1 MLWSGC
7 TFPGALEKITGATPA
22 AMLLRRV
29 KVLHTSYQPHYF
41 LSGFRTC
48 RTAML
53 VEIPC
58 TAKLSVKK
66 PSLLILAE
74 CRHIDDSPAKQL
86 AAPPRKTHRQD
97 ARTERSVRQWRTT
110 VVVVRLGGEMSTRFN
125 SYRSS
130 SSWESWTWTTHDSPG
145 PLVLSLAKQRFK
157 FRVFPT

>member
-7 TFPGALEKITGATPA
+7 TFPGAPEKITGATPA
-22 AMLLRRV
+22 AMLLRV
-29 KVLHTSYQPHYF
+29 KVHTYQKPEYF

-97 ARTERSVRQWRTT
+97 ARTEHSVRQWRTT
-110 VVVVRLGGEMSTRFN
+110 VVRLGGEMSTRFN

-145 PLVLSLAKQRFK
+145 PLVLSLAKKGFS
-157 FRVFPT
+157 FGFFHNLA